1 MRCYSH
7 LDVWHVDADARCQK
21 VDALFFVVHMT
32 LSWFAS
38 MLFLLPWHFGFFR
51 LRNRDDGSG

>member
-1 MRCYSH
+1 MRYYLH

-38 MLFLLPWHFGFFR
+38 MLFLLPWHFGSFP
-51 LRNRDDGSG
+51 LEK